1 MFILDPASEDG
12 KELVEYVKL
21 FLDHLVPAR
30 FGVLLVP
37 QESSEVGVALC
48 RGFSY
53 LSTHETPR
61 QALTWLYKVIT
72 APVCVCV
79 CKTYDLLFLSCVG
92 SEFIYN
98 GQPDSRRSYGS
109 LSERIQDHTHH

>member
-37 QESSEVGVALC
+37 EGSSDVGVALC

-53 LSTHETPR
+53 LSVHESPR
-61 QALTWLYKVIT
+61 QALTWLYKVML
-72 APVCVCV
+72 ALSVCVCV
-79 CKTYDLLFLSCVG
+79 CVCVSQIHDFCLLS
-92 SEFIYN
+92 
-98 GQPDSRRSYGS
+98 
-109 LSERIQDHTHH
+109 